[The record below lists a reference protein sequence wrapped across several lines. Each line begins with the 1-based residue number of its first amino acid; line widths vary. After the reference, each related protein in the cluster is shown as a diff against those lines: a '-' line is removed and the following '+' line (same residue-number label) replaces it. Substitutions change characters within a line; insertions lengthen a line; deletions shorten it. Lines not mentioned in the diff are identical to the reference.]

1 MEGAKVEGA
10 KVEAKVEGA
19 KVETKVEGAKVEG
32 AFHLRPLCEGRSISR
47 FTKGTQTFEIQY
59 GN

>member
-1 MEGAKVEGA
+1 MEGTKGEGA

-19 KVETKVEGAKVEG
+19 KVEG
-32 AFHLRPLCEGRSISR
+32 AFHPRPLCEGRSISR